1 MSVACF
7 HVGIYRSVSFL
18 TMVLVSMVLSHQK
31 LLVLS
36 MVCLGAPKADPKTRL
51 GCKQAT
57 RKVIPGNTDKRLG
70 K

>member
-1 MSVACF
+1 
-7 HVGIYRSVSFL
+7 
-18 TMVLVSMVLSHQK
+18 MVLVSMVLSHQK

-36 MVCLGAPKADPKTRL
+36 RVCLGAPKADPKTRL